1 MYLEWNDMLKY
12 YGGQL
17 NQHNNDFNEFYI
29 SDYSAAGRKTHAM
42 LIFKNSTGVVSP
54 FESQEEPKL
63 DTQESNKTHAEN
75 LLLHAKAWTDLLPEA
90 IKQSNAQSVVVSLV
104 LNRTTCKS
112 CSDLLIS
119 KRKAVLNGLP
129 KSQAD
134 KCKFIVASSGLYSK
148 TSADELQALKTNG
161 WIVAALKINGAT
173 APRFQTLMNLLTKEL
188 NQEDRALDLNGI

>member
-29 SDYSAAGRKTHAM
+29 SDYSAAGR
-42 LIFKNSTGVVSP
+42 
-54 FESQEEPKL
+54 
-63 DTQESNKTHAEN
+63 KTHAEN

-134 KCKFIVASSGLYSK
+134 RCKFIVASSGLYSK